1 MTPEDST
8 YDRGMKVRREVL
20 GDEHVDRTIGG
31 TTEFTADF
39 QDFITRYAWGEI
51 WSRPGL
57 DRKTRSC
64 ITLTALVALGRLDE
78 LELHVRA
85 AVRNGLTPEEIGEV
99 FLQSAVYC
107 GAPAANSAFAVAG
120 RVLSESSSEPFP
132 PSIMG
137 GVSGGRISGK
147 TRLLALIGHPVG
159 HSLSPAMHNA
169 AFVADGLDFVYVC
182 LDVDPHE
189 LPAAVRGLE
198 ALKLRGFNVTM
209 PHKRAM
215 IPLVDELDE
224 EARISGAL
232 NTVVIEGSALRG
244 FNTDGGGMV
253 MACQEA
259 GIELSGRSVLLL
271 GAGGTAAAI
280 AVAFGKAGAGE
291 LHIAN
296 RSVER
301 AAHLRD
307 KLLGAGMKALAVHHL
322 DALPD
327 AEIVINTTPLGMKE
341 GDPIPVP
348 PDYVREGRAFCDA
361 VYRPGT
367 QTPLVRLA
375 RERDVPVVAGD
386 RMLLYQGVL
395 AQELWTGR
403 EPNVKAMDLA
413 IS

>member
-1 MTPEDST
+1 
-8 YDRGMKVRREVL
+8 
-20 GDEHVDRTIGG
+20 
-31 TTEFTADF
+31 
-39 QDFITRYAWGEI
+39 
-51 WSRPGL
+51 
-57 DRKTRSC
+57 
-64 ITLTALVALGRLDE
+64 
-78 LELHVRA
+78 
-85 AVRNGLTPEEIGEV
+85 
-99 FLQSAVYC
+99 
-107 GAPAANSAFAVAG
+107 
-120 RVLSESSSEPFP
+120 
-132 PSIMG
+132 MG
-137 GVSGGRISGK
+137 GVSRGRISGK
-147 TRLLALIGHPVG
+147 TGLLALVGQPVG

-169 AFVADGLDFVYVC
+169 AFAADGLDFVYVC
-182 LDVDPHE
+182 LDVDPDE

-224 EARISGAL
+224 SARVSGAV
-232 NTVVIEGSALRG
+232 NTVVIEDYGLRG

-259 GIELSGRSVLLL
+259 GIELSGKSVLLL

-280 AVAFGKAGAGE
+280 AVAFGKAGVGE
-291 LHIAN
+291 LRIAN

-301 AAHLRD
+301 AAHLRE
-307 KLLGAGMKALAVHHL
+307 KLHGTGMKGLVVHHL

-327 AEIVINTTPLGMKE
+327 AEIVINATPLGMKE
-341 GDPIPVP
+341 EDPIPVP
-348 PDYVREGRAFCDA
+348 AAYVRESRAFCDV

-395 AQELWTGR
+395 AQKLWTGR
-403 EPNVKAMDLA
+403 EPNVKAMDRA

>member
-1 MTPEDST
+1 MSGVS
-8 YDRGMKVRREVL
+8 RGM
-20 GDEHVDRTIGG
+20 
-31 TTEFTADF
+31 
-39 QDFITRYAWGEI
+39 
-51 WSRPGL
+51 
-57 DRKTRSC
+57 
-64 ITLTALVALGRLDE
+64 
-78 LELHVRA
+78 
-85 AVRNGLTPEEIGEV
+85 
-99 FLQSAVYC
+99 
-107 GAPAANSAFAVAG
+107 
-120 RVLSESSSEPFP
+120 
-132 PSIMG
+132 
-137 GVSGGRISGK
+137 ISGK
-147 TRLLALIGHPVG
+147 TGLLALVGQPVG

-182 LDVDPHE
+182 LDVDPDE

-198 ALKLRGFNVTM
+198 ALKFRGFNVTM

-224 EARISGAL
+224 EARISGAI
-232 NTVVIEGSALRG
+232 NTVVIEDSGLRG

-259 GIELSGRSVLLL
+259 GIELPGRSVLLL

-280 AVAFGKAGAGE
+280 AVAFGKAGVGE

-296 RSVER
+296 RNVER

-307 KLLGAGMKALAVHHL
+307 ELHVTGMKGLSVHHL

-327 AEIVINTTPLGMKE
+327 AEIVINATPLGMKE
-341 GDPIPVP
+341 GDPMPLP
-348 PDYVREGRAFCDA
+348 SGYVREGRAFCDV

-367 QTPLVRLA
+367 LTPLVRLA
-375 RERDVPVVAGD
+375 RERGVPVVAGD

-395 AQELWTGR
+395 AQKLWTGR
-403 EPNVKAMDLA
+403 EPNVKAMDSA

>member
-1 MTPEDST
+1 M
-8 YDRGMKVRREVL
+8 
-20 GDEHVDRTIGG
+20 
-31 TTEFTADF
+31 
-39 QDFITRYAWGEI
+39 
-51 WSRPGL
+51 
-57 DRKTRSC
+57 
-64 ITLTALVALGRLDE
+64 
-78 LELHVRA
+78 
-85 AVRNGLTPEEIGEV
+85 
-99 FLQSAVYC
+99 
-107 GAPAANSAFAVAG
+107 
-120 RVLSESSSEPFP
+120 
-132 PSIMG
+132 
-137 GVSGGRISGK
+137 ISGK
-147 TRLLALIGHPVG
+147 TGLLALVGQPVG

-182 LDVDPHE
+182 LDVDPDE

-198 ALKLRGFNVTM
+198 ALKARGFNVTM

-224 EARISGAL
+224 EAHVSGAV
-232 NTVVIEGSALRG
+232 NTVVIEASGLRG

-253 MACQEA
+253 TACQEA
-259 GIELSGRSVLLL
+259 GIELSGKSVLLL

-280 AVAFGKAGAGE
+280 AVAFGNAGVGE

-296 RSVER
+296 RTVER
-301 AAHLRD
+301 AAQLKDELH
-307 KLLGAGMKALAVHHL
+307 GTGMKGLAVHPL

-327 AEIVINTTPLGMKE
+327 AELVINATPLGMKE
-341 GDPIPVP
+341 KDPMPVP

-375 RERDVPVVAGD
+375 HERGVPVVAGD

-395 AQELWTGR
+395 AQKLWTGR